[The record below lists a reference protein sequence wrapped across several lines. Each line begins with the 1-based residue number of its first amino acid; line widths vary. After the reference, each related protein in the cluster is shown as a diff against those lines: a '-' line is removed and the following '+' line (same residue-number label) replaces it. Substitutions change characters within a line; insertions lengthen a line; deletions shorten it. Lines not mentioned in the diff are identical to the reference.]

1 MGTPLENPGSTRTS
15 SGECRGKSIGNWDSD
30 GLSMSSLVR
39 MKLEG
44 FSLFIQWE
52 LPNWEVERADGLE
65 PTLDMSTSK
74 VLCLPCPGPSWTG
87 HYNSGCFFVW
97 RDCLNP
103 DPIMAQVAWFENT
116 VPQNPMVESL
126 RIIFL
131 VKRR

>member
-1 MGTPLENPGSTRTS
+1 
-15 SGECRGKSIGNWDSD
+15 
-30 GLSMSSLVR
+30 

-74 VLCLPCPGPSWTG
+74 VLCLPCPGPSRTG

-131 VKRR
+131 LKRR